1 MPRRTEEELAGVPL
15 SLVYIAGN
23 LIDAEKAERLLTESG
38 IDYLLKLEPFT
49 TTSVMRGEYMGLFVY
64 VPTYEHGRC
73 REFLEACRLTD
84 TVELEASEPSE
95 TLHGA

>member
-1 MPRRTEEELAGVPL
+1 MARRTEKELAGVPL

-23 LIDAEKAERLLTESG
+23 LVDAEKAERLLTESG

-49 TTSVMRGEYMGLFVY
+49 TASMMRGEYMGLFIY
-64 VPTYEHGRC
+64 VPTGEHGRC
-73 REFLEACRLTD
+73 REVLEAGRLTD
-84 TVELEASEPSE
+84 TVELQASEPSE